1 MGLISLTVVVLNW
14 IKHYLEFSFNF
25 SRTCSQV
32 RRTAWHCVY
41 SIIFKIKAVATQFE
55 SFHHGLTQWLCQ
67 FIS

>member
-1 MGLISLTVVVLNW
+1 MALISLTVVMLNW

-32 RRTAWHCVY
+32 KRAAWHCVY